1 MFQGGGSSRGDECS
15 RGIGIPGGWVFQ
27 GDECPGGWVSWG
39 MVVPDTSISHYKRGY
54 DPDWLR

>member
-1 MFQGGGSSRGDECS
+1 MFKGE
-15 RGIGIPGGWVFQ
+15 GIPGGWVFQ